1 MQKAKRKASN
11 LTDKEYYVQKNKRKA
26 EKKAAAKALQEEVKE
41 DVELNEVTIDEDDL
55 LGSEKE
61 LEGEE
66 LKNYSD
72 LK

>member
-11 LTDKEYYVQKNKRKA
+11 LTDKEYYVEKNKRKA

>member
-1 MQKAKRKASN
+1 MQKAKRKASK
-11 LTDKEYYVQKNKRKA
+11 LTDKEYYVEKNKRKA

-55 LGSEKE
+55 LGSEK
-61 LEGEE
+61 LSKGEE
-66 LKNYSD
+66 SKNYSD

>member
-11 LTDKEYYVQKNKRKA
+11 LTDKEYYVEKNKRKA

-55 LGSEKE
+55 LGSEK
-61 LEGEE
+61 LSKGEE
-66 LKNYSD
+66 SKNYSD